1 MIITIANQKGG
12 VAKTTTAINLA
23 AGLSREGYKVLLV
36 DADPQANTTRVFVH
50 PDVEVALEKSL
61 YNVIVK
67 LSPLAPVIQT
77 TRFGD
82 LHFVP
87 SHIRL
92 SSADLELAQALD
104 NRSQR
109 LKRALCRIEDK
120 YDYII
125 IDNPPSLG
133 LLTINAFAASDRL
146 IIPVSTGFF
155 VLTGLVQLQAT
166 INMVKQTQLNRGLDI
181 PGVLCTFSERTN
193 VSRDVENQLRE
204 YFGDLVFETV
214 IPKWASPTFVDTRLR
229 HIPLP
234 LMIGLL
240 EGFRAEIAQR
250 RVQPARI
257 VTRFD
262 VEEKIG
268 SRLLSR
274 LIDAMMYSL
283 ALQGCEEALHRG
295 IVVPAPD
302 AVHAGLDAV
311 IFKQRPVL
319 LVSVLAA
326 L

>member
-23 AGLSREGYKVLLV
+23 AGLSLESYKVLLV

-67 LSPLAPVIQT
+67 LSPLAPVIQA
-77 TRFGD
+77 TRYD
-82 LHFVP
+82 NLYFVP

-155 VLTGLVQLQAT
+155 ALTGLVQLQET
-166 INMVKQTQLNRGLDI
+166 IDMVKQTQLNRSLDI
-181 PGVLCTFSERTN
+181 LGVLCTFSERTN

-214 IPKWASPTFVDTRLR
+214 IPKNV
-229 HIPLP
+229 
-234 LMIGLL
+234 
-240 EGFRAEIAQR
+240 
-250 RVQPARI
+250 
-257 VTRFD
+257 
-262 VEEKIG
+262 
-268 SRLLSR
+268 
-274 LIDAMMYSL
+274 SL
-283 ALQGCEEALHRG
+283 EEAHSNHTHIFEYAPSSAGARAYKALG
-295 IVVPAPD
+295 KEVVS
-302 AVHAGLDAV
+302 
-311 IFKQRPVL
+311 R
-319 LVSVLAA
+319 
-326 L
+326 